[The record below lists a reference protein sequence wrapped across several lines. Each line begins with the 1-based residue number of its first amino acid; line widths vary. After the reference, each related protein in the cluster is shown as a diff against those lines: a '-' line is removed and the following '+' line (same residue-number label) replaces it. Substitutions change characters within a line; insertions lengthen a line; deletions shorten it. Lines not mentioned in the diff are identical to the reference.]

1 MTKKISLLLYI
12 LLLSTLPAVSVDA
25 SPLSGVDDVVASD
38 DLVLRGDLN
47 GDGAITMSD
56 VMYLVQK
63 ILNGKFPDEEDTN
76 KSCFEG
82 DNKVDVI
89 GQEYHATILY
99 QVLKND
105 DNTID
110 VIVPE
115 YTLEATIMG
124 DLTIGEYTVRNIPY
138 DASKG
143 SYYME
148 YADGTL
154 SIHIKSAPASGTGL
168 DGDYIFNNK
177 TTTTS
182 INVTTDGTDATIVNN
197 YSIGNM
203 PFPINTAFTGKQQ

>member
-25 SPLSGVDDVVASD
+25 YPLSGVDDVVASD

-47 GDGAITMSD
+47 GDGEITMSD

-99 QVLKND
+99 QVLEND

-115 YTLEATIMG
+115 YTWRPPSWATS
-124 DLTIGEYTVRNIPY
+124 P
-138 DASKG
+138 
-143 SYYME
+143 
-148 YADGTL
+148 
-154 SIHIKSAPASGTGL
+154 
-168 DGDYIFNNK
+168 
-177 TTTTS
+177 
-182 INVTTDGTDATIVNN
+182 
-197 YSIGNM
+197 
-203 PFPINTAFTGKQQ
+203 